1 MTTSPN
7 APATLPFLASP
18 SRVARV
24 IAAQPWADT
33 PLGDARHWPAVIQC
47 TLATWLD
54 SPQPMC
60 FAWGEELRFFFND
73 AYRPFLGHR
82 ADQALGQPFREVWF
96 DVWTDIEPIVQ
107 RALQGEG
114 VHYDNLPLTMTRY
127 GYPEQTWWT
136 FTYMPLRDEHGAVV
150 GMMCTTTDATQHV
163 LAEQSQRELQATLE
177 QRVHERT
184 TALMH
189 TQDALRHAQKM
200 EAVGQLTGGIAHD
213 FNNLLTG
220 ITGALELMRRKL
232 ASGRLDPPNAER
244 YISIAQGAAE
254 RAAALT
260 HRLLAFARRQTLD
273 PKPTDVGHL
282 VHGMQDLIK
291 RSVGPA
297 IDLQISTDPALWPA
311 RVDAGQLDN
320 ALLNLCINARD
331 AMPDGGR
338 LVVRASNQCL
348 SNAVARDHGLVPGD
362 YLCLSVRDT
371 GVGMS
376 PAVIARAFEPFY
388 TTKPLGEGTGLGLSM
403 VYGFAQQSGGQLKIQ
418 SEVGHGTSML
428 LYLPRHLGE
437 ATGIRGDPSQEPIG
451 PARAAASVLV
461 VDDEPTVRVLIT
473 EVLEEMGLHAI
484 ESPDGQAALKVLQSE
499 VTIDLMI
506 TDVGL
511 PGGLN
516 GRQLADA
523 ALTLRPGLKVL
534 FITGYAESTLAVG
547 GLSDPDMHILTKPFE
562 LLSLVEK
569 IRLLT

>member
-1 MTTSPN
+1 MKMPPTASPQ
-7 APATLPFLASP
+7 LPFLAS
-18 SRVARV
+18 SGRVARV
-24 IAAQPWADT
+24 IAARSWAET
-33 PLGDARHWPAVIQC
+33 PLGEPQHWPTVIQSL
-47 TLATWLD
+47 LATWLN

-60 FAWGEELRFFFND
+60 FAWGDQLRFFFND

-82 ADQALGQPFREVWF
+82 ADQALGQPFHEVWS
-96 DVWTDIEPIVQ
+96 DVWIEIEPIVQ

-114 VHYDNLPLTMTRY
+114 VHYENLPLTMTRF

-136 FTYMPLRDEHGAVV
+136 FTYMPLCDERGRVV
-150 GMMCTTTDATQHV
+150 GMMCTTTDTTQHV
-163 LAEQSQRELQATLE
+163 LAEQAQREMQATLE
-177 QRVHERT
+177 QRVQERST
-184 TALMH
+184 ELVQA
-189 TQDALRHAQKM
+189 QDALRHAQKM
-200 EAVGQLTGGIAHD
+200 EAVGQLTGGLAHD

-232 ASGRLDPPNAER
+232 ASGRLDGPTTER

-254 RAAALT
+254 RAAGLT

-273 PKPTDVGHL
+273 PKPTDVGRL
-282 VHGMQDLIK
+282 VYGMQELIR
-291 RSVGPA
+291 RSVGPS
-297 IDLQISTDPALWPA
+297 IDLQINTDPALWPA

-331 AMPDGGR
+331 AMPDGGQ
-338 LVVRASNQCL
+338 LTVRASNQCL
-348 SNAVARDHGLVPGD
+348 SNAAARDHGLAPGD

-376 PAVIARAFEPFY
+376 QAVIARAFDPFY

-418 SEVGHGTSML
+418 SEVGQGTTMS
-428 LYLPRHLGE
+428 LYLPRHQGK
-437 ATGIRGDPSQEPIG
+437 ATGSDGATPQVPIRLAPVV
-451 PARAAASVLV
+451 ATVLV
-461 VDDEPTVRVLIT
+461 VDDEPTVRALIT
-473 EVLEEMGLHAI
+473 EVLDEMGLCAI
-484 ESPDGQAALKVLQSE
+484 ESADGQAALKVLQGDA
-499 VTIDLMI
+499 TIDLMI

-523 ALTLRPGLKVL
+523 ARVLRPPLNVL
-534 FITGYAESTLAVG
+534 FITGYAESTLALG
-547 GLSDPDMHILTKPFE
+547 ELSDTGMHVLTKPFE
-562 LLSLVEK
+562 LHSLVEK